1 MAADP
6 ISTVNP
12 DALLGQVLD
21 GRYRIDSVLGVGGM
35 GMVFQGVQTSM
46 SRPVALKTLHPE
58 LAMAPQFF
66 ERFRREA
73 EIASRLHHPNII
85 TMYDFGKT
93 PEGLCY
99 FVMEYLPGE
108 SLRQRVRRDGPMSLR
123 QAAGII
129 EQAALGVGHAHKQQV
144 IHRDLKPHNIMI
156 TNVDGHEYVKV
167 LDFGLVKAME
177 QEEEEQLTST
187 GQVLG
192 TPQYMPPE
200 QAGGERV
207 DQRSDLYSLT
217 GVFYYCLTGTSPY
230 GANTV
235 RKALQ
240 AGINQGLAPIASH
253 RPTAKVPESIE
264 QFCVKG
270 LRAEPDERFQSSEEF
285 VEALQAALTEVNDD
299 ALDAMPSG
307 ASVPVELELATKA
320 GKAAISSKKS
330 GSLPAIGRPVPK
342 AAQPNSAA
350 PPMKDTVDMRATT
363 PPLSIPKIA
372 AAVAILLAIAL
383 GLYAAFRPTPK
394 GPSVQEPVTGIQ
406 PVPTGP
412 LEAVPTGKATLTVEL
427 RSEPSGADVIEDGV
441 TLGRTPLS
449 VPWPQ
454 GTKRTLLFRSTG
466 FRDAERVF
474 RPDANQ
480 AFDVALEKAVAAKP
494 KNKASGKPS
503 DNGIGAFE

>member
-123 QAAGII
+123 QAAGVI

-240 AGINQGLAPIASH
+240 AGINQSLPRIASH
-253 RPTAKVPESIE
+253 RTTAKVPDSIE
-264 QFCVKG
+264 QFCAKG
-270 LRAEPDERFQSSEEF
+270 LRAEPDERFQTSEEF
-285 VEALQAALTEVNDD
+285 VEALQAALIDLQDD

-307 ASVPVELELATKA
+307 ASVPVEVELATKA

-342 AAQPNSAA
+342 AAQSTIAA
-350 PPMKDTVDMRATT
+350 VPMKDTVDMRAV
-363 PPLSIPKIA
+363 PPLSIPKIIG
-372 AAVAILLAIAL
+372 AVAVLLAVGL
-383 GLYAAFRPTPK
+383 GLYAAFRPANKDSTAREAAATTL
-394 GPSVQEPVTGIQ
+394 PSPSQ
-406 PVPTGP
+406 PPDTAPAANTV
-412 LEAVPTGKATLTVEL
+412 LTVEL
-427 RSEPSGADVIEDGV
+427 RSEPAGADVVEDGV

-449 VPWPQ
+449 VPWPK
-454 GTKRTLLFRSTG
+454 GLKRTLLFRSTG
-466 FRDAERVF
+466 FRDAERSF

-480 AFDVALEKAVAAKP
+480 AFDVALEKPLTTKP